1 VINANKRALE
11 RMRSA
16 FNPAEPAATPVSNDV
31 IQSLHAQVEA
41 TKQGFLETMDD
52 DFNTAGALGHIFELV
67 RAINQARDQGIDTG
81 NLEQAQTLLRELS
94 DILGLRLQDSIK
106 FELRKG
112 DIGPY
117 IDLLIEVRLELR
129 KQKLWQ
135 LSDRIRDRLKEIGA
149 ILEDRKDGTTTWK
162 FES

>member
-1 VINANKRALE
+1 
-11 RMRSA
+11 
-16 FNPAEPAATPVSNDV
+16 
-31 IQSLHAQVEA
+31 
-41 TKQGFLETMDD
+41 MDD